1 MHPSISPQCPIC
13 RSATAVPPA
22 STRIFPWYG
31 SLNTMDPFLLLL
43 LPQVIRVAE
52 IPQTLH
58 RIAVAIDL
66 EVRPC
71 LASLVV
77 ILRLKFVESLD
88 DVGGTMA
95 GLQSGVDNP
104 FAFDA
109 QIRVSVLVQVQDL
122 RKSQLESEM

>member
-1 MHPSISPQCPIC
+1 M
-13 RSATAVPPA
+13 
-22 STRIFPWYG
+22 FPWYG
-31 SLNTMDPFLLLL
+31 SLDTMDPFLLLL
-43 LPQVIRVAE
+43 LPQVIRVAK

-58 RIAVAIDL
+58 RIAVAIDF

-95 GLQSGVDNP
+95 GLQFRVDNP
-104 FAFDA
+104 VAFDA
-109 QIRVSVLVQVQDL
+109 QIRVSVLVQAHDL
-122 RKSQLESEM
+122 CKSQLESEM